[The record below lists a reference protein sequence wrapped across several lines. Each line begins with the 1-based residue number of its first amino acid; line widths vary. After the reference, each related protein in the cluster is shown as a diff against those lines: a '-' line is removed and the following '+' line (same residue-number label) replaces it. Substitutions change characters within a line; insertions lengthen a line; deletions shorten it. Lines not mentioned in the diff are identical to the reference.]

1 MELDQFGACCGK
13 YDNPLLK
20 PDYCFAAPEIKYYCS
35 DTNFK
40 KTSQWAPG
48 KYKNYLRY
56 AYCLDES
63 KVIVQEKGCGRREL
77 YNHVGPET
85 KKAIS
90 ATNEKVCVWRLFSED
105 PNSKHQFLKYQFK
118 HDPSL
123 NKNSEITIFDS
134 TSSEVIKFDD
144 EQKKVGAGQFFEINS
159 LDFNTTDVFLMIK
172 IKDNTVAQSR
182 IEFDFIYEED
192 FGLQAG
198 GIFGI
203 VFLILFV
210 IVSIGVAVIW
220 YLNKIGKIKI
230 YIPRKFRLLCFKNWL
245 SDEEKASGDY
255 DHDVTD
261 NVKTKNQLRMRIG
274 I

>member
-1 MELDQFGACCGK
+1 
-13 YDNPLLK
+13 
-20 PDYCFAAPEIKYYCS
+20 
-35 DTNFK
+35 
-40 KTSQWAPG
+40 
-48 KYKNYLRY
+48 
-56 AYCLDES
+56 
-63 KVIVQEKGCGRREL
+63 
-77 YNHVGPET
+77 
-85 KKAIS
+85 
-90 ATNEKVCVWRLFSED
+90 
-105 PNSKHQFLKYQFK
+105 
-118 HDPSL
+118 
-123 NKNSEITIFDS
+123 
-134 TSSEVIKFDD
+134 
-144 EQKKVGAGQFFEINS
+144 
-159 LDFNTTDVFLMIK
+159 MIK

-261 NVKTKNQLRMRIG
+261 NVKTKN
-274 I
+274 